1 MVLSSRTKS
10 CNEVN
15 IFDEEALQRFN
26 SENVEEKAVKFVLKK
41 MVSRSFVANNSYL
54 LSYVHILRL
63 FDKMMADNDETDMN
77 YWLHLKEYLD
87 FRNGALLQ
95 SFLRH
100 VVMRIRSVTQASS
113 NSSFIEFAN
122 RYLKFATYIH
132 NYETSDLPFVS

>member
-26 SENVEEKAVKFVLKK
+26 SENVEEKAVKFVLEK

-63 FDKMMADNDETDMN
+63 FDKMMADNDELDMN
-77 YWLHLKEYLD
+77 SWLHLKEYLD
-87 FRNGALLQ
+87 FRSGALLQ

-113 NSSFIEFAN
+113 NSSFIGFAN
-122 RYLKFATYIH
+122 RYLRLATCIH
-132 NYETSDLPFVS
+132 NYETSDLPSVS